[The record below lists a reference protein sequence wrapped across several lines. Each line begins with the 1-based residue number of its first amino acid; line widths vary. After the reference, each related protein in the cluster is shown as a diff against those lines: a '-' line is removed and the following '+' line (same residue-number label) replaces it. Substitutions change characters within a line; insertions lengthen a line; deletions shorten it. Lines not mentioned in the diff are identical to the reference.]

1 MEFIKGFRQDTKHAV
16 RSLGK
21 RPGFMLVS
29 VITLALGIGAVTTIF
44 SLINGIILKPLPY
57 KDSFELVMMWEKLLS
72 FENASV
78 SYPNFTD
85 WRSQNRVYDDIAAYN
100 EMGLNLTGDGN
111 PVELSTCRISASMF
125 PILGIEPVRGRNFHD
140 EEDKIGGER
149 VTILSYGFWQERF
162 GGDPE
167 IVGKV
172 ITLDDEP
179 WTIIGIMPRTPLFPP
194 SWNSLDIYVPIEQFA
209 QDWVNKRGNHPGIYV
224 IGRMAIML
232 KELHRKS
239 RVRGL
244 SPSAM
249 LWVLITSI
257 QWEYRF

>member
-100 EMGLNLTGDGN
+100 EMGLNLSGDGI
-111 PVELSTCRISASMF
+111 STTR
-125 PILGIEPVRGRNFHD
+125 
-140 EEDKIGGER
+140 
-149 VTILSYGFWQERF
+149 
-162 GGDPE
+162 
-167 IVGKV
+167 
-172 ITLDDEP
+172 
-179 WTIIGIMPRTPLFPP
+179 RTR
-194 SWNSLDIYVPIEQFA
+194 SV
-209 QDWVNKRGNHPGIYV
+209 VKG
-224 IGRMAIML
+224 
-232 KELHRKS
+232 
-239 RVRGL
+239 
-244 SPSAM
+244 
-249 LWVLITSI
+249 
-257 QWEYRF
+257 